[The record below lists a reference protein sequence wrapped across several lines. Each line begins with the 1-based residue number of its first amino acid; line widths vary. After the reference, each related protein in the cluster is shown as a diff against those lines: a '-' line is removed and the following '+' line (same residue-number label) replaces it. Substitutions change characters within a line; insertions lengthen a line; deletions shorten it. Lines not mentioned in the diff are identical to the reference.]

1 MDGRT
6 DGRTD
11 RQTDRQ
17 TDRRTYTVIIVN
29 NCGSRHL
36 LRRRSHCR
44 AIGYEH
50 HDWPFVD
57 DRGISA
63 WIRYEVTRVHTYG
76 QDLLP
81 LNTLCSRLVNFL
93 VSRLDTNRI
102 VLIESTI

>member
-1 MDGRT
+1 M

-11 RQTDRQ
+11 RQTDLR
-17 TDRRTYTVIIVN
+17 VFLVN
-29 NCGSRHL
+29 NCGSRNL

-44 AIGYEH
+44 AIVSDTTISHSLMIVGFRLGY
-50 HDWPFVD
+50 
-57 DRGISA
+57 
-63 WIRYEVTRVHTYG
+63 RYEVMRVDTYG

-81 LNTLCSRLVNFL
+81 LNTICSRLVNFL